1 MQIGVTQN
9 GTVAYFRRGCLTFIV
24 FKCNA
29 AYGCLTLSDM
39 LLSYH
44 LMDSN
49 ALMHFG
55 FKEFQSE
62 AGQFIIHSLA
72 EV

>member
-1 MQIGVTQN
+1 MVRLLISEG
-9 GTVAYFRRGCLTFIV
+9 GCLTFIV
-24 FKCNA
+24 FKCDV
-29 AYGCLTLSDM
+29 AYGCLMLPDM

-49 ALMHFG
+49 TLMHFG

-62 AGQFIIHSLA
+62 ERQFIIHSLA

>member
-1 MQIGVTQN
+1 MIT
-9 GTVAYFRRGCLTFIV
+9 YFCGGCLTFIV
-24 FKCNA
+24 FKCDV
-29 AYGCLTLSDM
+29 AYGCLMLTDL

-44 LMDSN
+44 LMDSK

-55 FKEFQSE
+55 FKEF
-62 AGQFIIHSLA
+62 IIHSLA